1 MNTMRFNTTIA
12 LVAGCALLGA
22 VACGGGEQATNGAK
36 NAPAPGQA
44 ATPTTNGNSN
54 AKPGEGDTAKLAP
67 TILKKEAGP
76 DNSTIV
82 VKQVNGGMQV
92 EVRTW
97 TAGPVEKV
105 TRQSNLQKKTILR
118 VRMRDGSRFR
128 LDDATAVEHALDWT
142 GEQIA
147 DAAKR
152 LGKPMAAKEAA
163 DADDAD
169 DDAGGKKPADTNAKK
184 PS

>member
-1 MNTMRFNTTIA
+1 MSF
-12 LVAGCALLGA
+12 VAGCALLGA
-22 VACGGGEQATNGAK
+22 VACGGSEPATNGAT
-36 NAPAPGQA
+36 NAPGQP
-44 ATPTTNGNSN
+44 ATLNANGNAN
-54 AKPGEGDTAKLAP
+54 AGKSGEGETSKLAP
-67 TILKKEAGP
+67 TILKKEPGP

-82 VKQVNGGMQV
+82 VKQVTGGTQV

-97 TAGPVEKV
+97 AAGPVEKV
-105 TRQSNLQKKTILR
+105 TRQPNLQKKTILR
-118 VRMRDGSRFR
+118 VRMRDGSRYR
-128 LDDATAVEHALDWT
+128 LEDATTVEHALDWT

-152 LGKPMAAKEAA
+152 LGKPLAGKDAS

-169 DDAGGKKPADTNAKK
+169 DDAGAKKPADTNAKK